1 MAITSPNPVQDT
13 PSGTANP
20 TKKTGN
26 LILAGATALGPT
38 ASHAHDILVCSQGVS
53 LWGGVDPQTGRI
65 IDAHHPQHGA
75 DLAGRIVMM
84 PTSRGS
90 CSGSSVLLQ
99 LALNGAA
106 PAALVF
112 HQQEDILT
120 LGALVAAHIFETAIP
135 VFSLNQTDYQAL
147 THAGSACLARDA
159 IVTDEVQISIDPLPL
174 DRLVL
179 TDRDLQIRNGA
190 EGRAM
195 AMAMDIICR
204 IAAVQGAHSLRDVT
218 RGHIDGCILAH
229 PANLV
234 FAEKMAALGA
244 RTSIPTTTNA
254 ISVDQCS
261 WQQQGIDKDFG
272 HAASALA
279 TLYTEMGAA
288 PTFTC
293 APYLL
298 ESPPAAGESI
308 GWSESNAVIYA
319 NTVLG
324 ARSMKLPDFLD
335 LFVAM
340 TGRAPLAGVYT
351 DEGRRP
357 ARIIDVSLPRQAHDD
372 SIWPLVGWLV
382 GSLSPD
388 RIPLVRGLE
397 ATRLTDDDL
406 KGFCAAF
413 GTTSGMPLLHIAGH
427 TPEATLP
434 PLDDADIM
442 QIDQTALAQA
452 WRTLNADVTEI
463 DLVAIGS
470 PHASLTEL
478 QQIASLMG
486 GRSCHARIDFVATV
500 GRDVMAAA
508 ASDGTG
514 EQLAQAGIRII
525 PDVCWCS
532 ITEPLFPPAARVL
545 MTNSGKYAH
554 YADGLCGRK
563 VRFGSLRDC
572 VEAAVTGAAKS
583 HPPQWAQEVAPGNE
597 ATNG

>member
-1 MAITSPNPVQDT
+1 
-13 PSGTANP
+13 
-20 TKKTGN
+20 
-26 LILAGATALGPT
+26 
-38 ASHAHDILVCSQGVS
+38 
-53 LWGGVDPQTGRI
+53 
-65 IDAHHPQHGA
+65 
-75 DLAGRIVMM
+75 
-84 PTSRGS
+84 
-90 CSGSSVLLQ
+90 
-99 LALNGAA
+99 
-106 PAALVF
+106 
-112 HQQEDILT
+112 
-120 LGALVAAHIFETAIP
+120 
-135 VFSLNQTDYQAL
+135 
-147 THAGSACLARDA
+147 
-159 IVTDEVQISIDPLPL
+159 
-174 DRLVL
+174 
-179 TDRDLQIRNGA
+179 
-190 EGRAM
+190 M

-254 ISVDQCS
+254 ISVDQCR

-272 HAASALA
+272 MLPAHLQPS
-279 TLYTEMGAA
+279 TRKWGR

-357 ARIIDVSLPRQAHDD
+357 ARIIDISLPRQVHDD

-397 ATRLTDDDL
+397 AIHLTDDDL
-406 KGFCAAF
+406 KGFVRRLAQPPACRCCICRTHAE
-413 GTTSGMPLLHIAGH
+413 S
-427 TPEATLP
+427 TLP

-442 QIDQTALAQA
+442 QIDKTALAQA

-478 QQIASLMG
+478 QQIKVDG
-486 GRSCHARIDFVATV
+486 GRRCHAHIDFIATV

-508 ASDGTG
+508 A
-514 EQLAQAGIRII
+514 
-525 PDVCWCS
+525 
-532 ITEPLFPPAARVL
+532 
-545 MTNSGKYAH
+545 
-554 YADGLCGRK
+554 
-563 VRFGSLRDC
+563 
-572 VEAAVTGAAKS
+572 VTGRRNSLHKPASGSSPMSAGV
-583 HPPQWAQEVAPGNE
+583 Q
-597 ATNG
+597 